1 MSKGARTREQIV
13 ERAAALFN
21 QHGYHGASISDV
33 MAATGLEKGG
43 IYRHFSSKEELALAA
58 FAYATDKM
66 KERFSLALSGKE
78 SAVERLRAIISV
90 YARIPADPPVPGGC
104 PILNAAV
111 EADDDNPELKA
122 EAQRVLDGLK
132 QALRSI
138 VRTGQQRGELRPD
151 LDVEAFTHVFI
162 AQLEGAVMLAKLY
175 GTQAPMRHAVQHL
188 TSWIDGFSPDAGS

>member
-66 KERFSLALSGKE
+66 KERFTSALAGKE
-78 SAVERLRAIISV
+78 SSLERLRA
-90 YARIPADPPVPGGC
+90 
-104 PILNAAV
+104 
-111 EADDDNPELKA
+111 
-122 EAQRVLDGLK
+122 AQIR
-132 QALRSI
+132 
-138 VRTGQQRGELRPD
+138 
-151 LDVEAFTHVFI
+151 
-162 AQLEGAVMLAKLY
+162 
-175 GTQAPMRHAVQHL
+175 
-188 TSWIDGFSPDAGS
+188 

>member
-78 SAVERLRAIISV
+78 SAIERLRAIISV

-188 TSWIDGFSPDAGS
+188 TSWIDGFSPDTGS

>member
-21 QHGYHGASISDV
+21 QHGYHGASISDI

-58 FAYATDKM
+58 FAHAADKM
-66 KERFSLALSGKE
+66 KERFTAALVGKE
-78 SAVERLRAIISV
+78 SANERLRAIIGV
-90 YARIPADPPVPGGC
+90 YARIPTDPPVPGGC

-122 EAQRVLDGLK
+122 EAQRVLNGLK

-138 VRTGQQRGELRPD
+138 VRTGQERGELRRD
-151 LDVEAFTHVFI
+151 LDVEAFTSVFI
-162 AQLEGAVMLAKLY
+162 AQLEGAIMLAKLY
-175 GTQAPMRHAVQHL
+175 GAQAPMRHAVQHL
-188 TSWIDGFSPDAGS
+188 TSWIDGFSPDV

>member
-66 KERFSLALSGKE
+66 KERFTSAMAGKE
-78 SAVERLRAIISV
+78 SALERLRAIIGV
-90 YARIPADPPVPGGC
+90 YARIPTDPPVPGGC

-122 EAQRVLDGLK
+122 EAQRVLNGLK

-138 VRTGQQRGELRPD
+138 VRTGQERGELRDD
-151 LDVEAFTHVFI
+151 LDVEAFTHIFI
-162 AQLEGAVMLAKLY
+162 AQLEGAIMLAKLY

-188 TSWIDGFSPDAGS
+188 TSWIDGFAVDE

>member
-13 ERAAALFN
+13 EQAAALFN
-21 QHGYHGASISDV
+21 QHGYHGASISDI

-66 KERFSLALSGKE
+66 KERFSAALAGKE
-78 SAVERLRAIISV
+78 GALERLRAIISV
-90 YARIPADPPVPGGC
+90 YARIPTDPPVPGGC

-122 EAQRVLDGLK
+122 EAQRVLNGLK
-132 QALRSI
+132 QALRAI
-138 VRTGQQRGELRPD
+138 VRTGQERGELRSD
-151 LDVEAFTHVFI
+151 LDVEAFTDVFV
-162 AQLEGAVMLAKLY
+162 AQLEGAVMLSKLY
-175 GTQAPMRHAVQHL
+175 GTRAPMRHAVDHL
-188 TSWIDGFSPDAGS
+188 TSWIDGFSPEG